1 MLSIKLLGSPQ
12 ILDNENPIRISRR
25 KSRAFLYYLAASPAP
40 LTREHLL
47 AFFWPDHE
55 RSSGQQILR
64 TTLHELRKVIGAVL
78 LAEDETIAIA
88 AGVDIDVR
96 KFEALSLIPL
106 SEPAQLSVVLDL
118 YRGEF
123 LENFELPD
131 SSDFENWQTFQ
142 AQYYR
147 RVCI

>member
-12 ILDNENPIRISRR
+12 IFDDRDSIRISRR
-25 KSRAFLYYLAASPAP
+25 KSRAFLYYLAASHAP

-64 TTLHELRKVIGAVL
+64 TTLHELRKAIGSVL
-78 LAEDETIAIA
+78 MTEGETIAFS

-106 SEPAQLSVVLDL
+106 TEPTPLTAVLDL
-118 YRGEF
+118 YRGDF
-123 LENFELPD
+123 LENFILPD

-142 AQYYR
+142 AQ
-147 RVCI
+147 